1 VEYRK
6 LQKSFFLRKD
16 TLQIAK
22 ELLGKYLLTDID
34 GAGITGGKIVEVE
47 AYLGKEDKA
56 SHGYNGRRTKR
67 SENLYGEGGG
77 AYVYFCYGIYYL
89 FNAVTGKENTA
100 NAVLIRAIEPTTG
113 TDVMLKRKMERNKHN
128 TVSAAAINRIASG
141 PGLLTIALGIDLRHD
156 GVAICCGDLK
166 NNGNKLEIWIEDRG
180 MKIPEKDIAATSR
193 VGVDYAEEYAS
204 LPWRFKIRGNK
215 WVSK

>member
-1 VEYRK
+1 MEYRK
-6 LQKSFFLRKD
+6 LQKSFFLRKN

-22 ELLGKYLLTDID
+22 ELLGKYLLTDIG

-56 SHGYNGRRTKR
+56 SHGYNGRRTER
-67 SENLYGEGGG
+67 NENLYGEGGG

-89 FNAVTGKENTA
+89 FNAVTGEENRA
-100 NAVLIRAIEPTTG
+100 NAVLIRAIEPTIG
-113 TDVMLKRKMERNKHN
+113 KSIMLKRKMERNKGA
-128 TVSAAAINRIASG
+128 VSAAAINRIASG

-156 GVAICCGDLK
+156 GAAICRGNLD
-166 NNGNKLEIWIEDRG
+166 NNGDKLEIWIEDRG
-180 MKIPEKDIAATSR
+180 MEIKEKDITATSR